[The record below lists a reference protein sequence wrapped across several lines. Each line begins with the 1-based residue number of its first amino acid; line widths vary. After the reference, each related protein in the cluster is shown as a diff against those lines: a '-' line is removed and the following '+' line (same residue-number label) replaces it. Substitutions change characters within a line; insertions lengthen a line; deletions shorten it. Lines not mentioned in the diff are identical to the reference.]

1 MTAPIGGDFAQ
12 EPGETKLATIPTS
25 FRLPRRT
32 RRFSILEPA
41 GNSPI
46 GCRGVGS
53 FTDRISDIDHAESD
67 LNGSHWEIGVA
78 MTRRVAQV
86 GSYQGRGLIK
96 QDSLRFQLTQLCTYH
111 TDQGAAVRF
120 TIGVRN
126 GDV

>member
-1 MTAPIGGDFAQ
+1 M
-12 EPGETKLATIPTS
+12 
-25 FRLPRRT
+25 
-32 RRFSILEPA
+32 
-41 GNSPI
+41 
-46 GCRGVGS
+46 GS

-67 LNGSHWEIGVA
+67 LNGNHWEIGVA

-86 GSYQGRGLIK
+86 GSYQDRGLIK

>member
-1 MTAPIGGDFAQ
+1 
-12 EPGETKLATIPTS
+12 
-25 FRLPRRT
+25 
-32 RRFSILEPA
+32 
-41 GNSPI
+41 
-46 GCRGVGS
+46 
-53 FTDRISDIDHAESD
+53 
-67 LNGSHWEIGVA
+67 

-86 GSYQGRGLIK
+86 GSYQDRGLIK